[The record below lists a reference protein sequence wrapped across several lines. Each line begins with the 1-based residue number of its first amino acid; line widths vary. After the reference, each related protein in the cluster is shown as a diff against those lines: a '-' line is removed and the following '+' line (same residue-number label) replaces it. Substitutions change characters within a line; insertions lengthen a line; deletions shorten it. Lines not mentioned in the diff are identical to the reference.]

1 MAEGTGNLQ
10 AAWVAVLL
18 GCVAGA
24 VQGLF
29 FRSVAWLG
37 GYDSWKRRMTR
48 LGHISFFGI
57 GFINLLFA
65 LSLPSL
71 GSHPSLIWGSR
82 LLVIGAIL
90 MPLVC
95 YLSAI
100 DDRFRHLFFLPAG
113 SVIAAAG
120 IVVWR
125 LFAT

>member
-10 AAWVAVLL
+10 AAWVAMLL

-29 FRSVAWLG
+29 FRNVAWLG

-71 GSHPSLIWGSR
+71 GSHPGLIWGSR

-113 SVIAAAG
+113 SVIAATG

>member
-1 MAEGTGNLQ
+1 M
-10 AAWVAVLL
+10 
-18 GCVAGA
+18 
-24 VQGLF
+24 
-29 FRSVAWLG
+29 
-37 GYDSWKRRMTR
+37 MR

-65 LSLPSL
+65 LSLPFL
-71 GSHPSLIWGSR
+71 DSHPSLLWGSR
-82 LLVIGAIL
+82 LLVVGAIF

-113 SVIAAAG
+113 SVIAATG

-125 LFAT
+125 LFAI